1 MDGFQS
7 KKVESTIK
15 VRGLLVHSYVEKWF
29 ATSRYLASQI
39 HRLLVILCLILAS
52 IGCSD
57 NQQQR
62 SSPDSATKILR
73 FTAIPD
79 QNTTELSEKFAPLA
93 LYLSR
98 ELGIKVS
105 YVPARDYQ
113 ASVEMFRNGDVHL
126 GWFGGLTGV
135 QAREAVPGANAIA
148 QGASDPS
155 YFTYFIAHPSA
166 SLEANDHFPE
176 NINELRFTFGSESS
190 TSGRLMPEFFI
201 REHTGKEPM
210 TLFTKPIGFSGSHD
224 KTAVLVE
231 SGQYQLGAINYKVYE
246 KRVAAGLTDPEFA
259 KVVWRSPPYSDYNWT
274 AHPALEEE
282 FGKGFTSKLQL
293 VLIGIEDR
301 NMLSAL
307 PRDRLIPAS
316 NEEYD
321 GIRQIAKQLGMIR

>member
-1 MDGFQS
+1 M
-7 KKVESTIK
+7 
-15 VRGLLVHSYVEKWF
+15 HSYVDKWC
-29 ATSRYLASQI
+29 ATSRYLASHI
-39 HRLLVILCLILAS
+39 HRLLVILGLILAS
-52 IGCSD
+52 NGCSD

-62 SSPDSATKILR
+62 SSLDSEIKTLR

-93 LYLSR
+93 LYLGR
-98 ELGIKVS
+98 ELGITVS

-135 QAREAVPGANAIA
+135 QAREAVSGAKAIA

-155 YFTYFIAHPSA
+155 YLTYFIAHPSA
-166 SLEANDHFPE
+166 NLEANDYFPE

-201 REHTGKEPM
+201 RQHTGKEPM
-210 TLFTKPIGFSGSHD
+210 TFFTKPIGFSGSHD

-246 KRVAAGLTDPEFA
+246 KRVAAGLTDPEYA
-259 KVVWRSPPYSDYNWT
+259 KIVWRTPPYSDYNWT
-274 AHPALEEE
+274 AHPDLEEE
-282 FGKGFTSKLQL
+282 FGEGFTSKLQS
-293 VLIGIEDR
+293 VLIGIEEP
-301 NMLSAL
+301 NVLSAL

-321 GIRQIAKQLGMIR
+321 GIREIAKQLGMIR

>member
-1 MDGFQS
+1 M
-7 KKVESTIK
+7 
-15 VRGLLVHSYVEKWF
+15 HSYVEKCF
-29 ATSRYLASQI
+29 SLSRHLASQVY
-39 HRLLVILCLILAS
+39 RLLVILGLIFAS
-52 IGCSD
+52 NGCSD
-57 NQQQR
+57 NEQQR
-62 SSPDSATKILR
+62 SSLDSETKTLR

-98 ELGIKVS
+98 ELGITVS

-135 QAREAVPGANAIA
+135 QAREAVSGAKAIA
-148 QGASDPS
+148 QGASDPA

-166 SLEANDHFPE
+166 NLEANDHFPK

-201 REHTGKEPM
+201 RKHTGKEPM
-210 TLFTKPIGFSGSHD
+210 KLFTKPIGFSGSHD
-224 KTAVLVE
+224 KTAALVE

-246 KRVAAGLTDPEFA
+246 QRVAAGLTDPELA
-259 KVVWRSPPYSDYNWT
+259 KVVWRTPSFSDYNWT
-274 AHPALEEE
+274 AHPDLEEK
-282 FGKGFTSKLQL
+282 FGEGFTSKLQS
-293 VLIGIEDR
+293 VLIGVEDP
-301 NMLSAL
+301 NVLSAL

-316 NEEYD
+316 NAEYD